1 MISKIYI
8 RTLYAYV
15 IPYLVLLMVILGLMY
30 AYPKPEL
37 HMLLN
42 SHHTSLQDT
51 FFKYYSVLAEW
62 PLYALMLLPL
72 LWKKIKATLFFA
84 MCEVTGGSILQILK
98 HIISTDRP
106 VSVFEHIPQQTLP
119 LVQGVSMHHS
129 NSFPSGHASTFFMFC
144 TCLAIGRAYFYL
156 REGNHHKALRAVVFN
171 VTMVLLVIFA
181 ALGAYSRVYLS
192 QHFMADICVG
202 SVIGSVTPWII
213 FYLTKDKVLKL
224 KFDDKNTQDEK
235 TDKDPA

>member
-1 MISKIYI
+1 MKQIFKVSFIYCI
-8 RTLYAYV
+8 VYA
-15 IPYLVLLMVILGLMY
+15 VLLMVVLCLLY
-30 AYPKPEL
+30 VYPKLEL
-37 HMLLN
+37 HLLMN
-42 SHHTSLQDT
+42 SWHNSVLDT
-51 FFKYYSVLAEW
+51 FFKYFSVLAEW
-62 PLYALMLLPL
+62 PLYILALLPL
-72 LWKKIKATLFFA
+72 FWKKWKITAFFA
-84 MCEVTGGSILQILK
+84 MSEITGGALLQVLK
-98 HIISTDRP
+98 HLISMERP
-106 VSVFEHIPQQTLP
+106 MSAFEHYAEGTLP
-119 LVQGVSMHHS
+119 LVADVDMHYG

-235 TDKDPA
+235 TDKDPT